1 MRIIAGE
8 AKGRRL
14 AAPRSGTRPF
24 TGRAKEAVFS
34 SLHARVGGAAVL
46 DLFAGSGSLGLEA
59 LSRGAD
65 SVVFV
70 EQDRDAVAVIRVNVD
85 AVGLGGTIVRRDVE
99 TFLKSDGGVYDLVF
113 VDPPYAFEDG
123 AVERI
128 LSLIADRIGDH
139 GTVVL
144 HRRFGGTTPESDNLR
159 CTDRRRYGDSEI
171 WIFEKEQM

>member
-34 SLHARVGGAAVL
+34 SLHSRVGGAAVL

-59 LSRGAD
+59 LSRGAE
-65 SVVFV
+65 SAVFV
-70 EQDRDAVAVIRVNVD
+70 EQDRHAVAVLTANVD
-85 AVGLGGTIVRRDVE
+85 AVNLGGTIVRRDVAA
-99 TFLKSDGGVYDLVF
+99 FLQRDGGTYDLVF
-113 VDPPYAFEDG
+113 VDPPHAFEDRD
-123 AVERI
+123 VESVLGLISRRI
-128 LSLIADRIGDH
+128 SDE

-144 HRRFGGTTPESDNLR
+144 HRRFGGTAPESDNLQ

-171 WIFEKEQM
+171 WIFEKEQL

>member
-14 AAPRSGTRPF
+14 AAPLTGTRPF

-34 SLHARVGGAAVL
+34 SLQALVGGATVL

-65 SVVFV
+65 SVAFV
-70 EQDRDAVAVIRVNVD
+70 ELDRDAAVVLKSNMD
-85 AVGLGGTIVRRDVE
+85 AVGMGGTIVRRDVY
-99 TFLKSDGGVYDLVF
+99 TFLQRDRGTYDLVF
-113 VDPPYAFEDG
+113 ADPPYAFEDRD
-123 AVERI
+123 VEKI
-128 LSLIADRIGDH
+128 LRLVANRLADQ

-144 HRRFGGTTPESDNLR
+144 HRRFGGTAPESDNLR

-171 WIFEKEQM
+171 WIFEKEQS

>member
-14 AAPRSGTRPF
+14 AAPRVGTRPF

-34 SLHARVGGAAVL
+34 SLQARVGGAAVL

-65 SVVFV
+65 SAVFV
-70 EQDRDAVAVIRVNVD
+70 EQDRDAVAVLMANVE
-85 AVGLGGTIVRRDVE
+85 AVGLGGSVVRRDAE
-99 TFLKSDGGVYDLVF
+99 AFLQRDGGTYHLVF

-123 AVERI
+123 DVERI
-128 LSLIADRIGDH
+128 LMLVANRIADD

-144 HRRFGGTTPESDNLR
+144 HRRFGGTPPESDNLQ

-171 WIFEKEQM
+171 WIFEKEQS

>member
-59 LSRGAD
+59 LSRGAN

-70 EQDRDAVAVIRVNVD
+70 EQDRDAATVIAANVD

-99 TFLKSDGGVYDLVF
+99 AFLKSDGGIYDLVF
-113 VDPPYAFEDG
+113 VDPPYAF
-123 AVERI
+123 
-128 LSLIADRIGDH
+128 ADREVVKILALITGRLANH

-144 HRRFGGTTPESDNLR
+144 HRRFGGTAPESDNLQ
-159 CTDRRRYGDSEI
+159 CTDRKRYGDSEI
-171 WIFEKEQM
+171 WIFEKEQL